1 MQSISEIRFRTEK
14 ILITIK
20 PKHRAHDYLR
30 AIDFVTKPVRK
41 RLFLIV
47 VVQLA
52 IGVLDLIGVG
62 LVGLI
67 ISISVQNKN
76 SETSLE
82 FLNSA
87 LEIVNLSDLQ
97 KESLIIFLCVVSTVI
112 LIGRTF
118 FSLFFTRKILFFFG
132 KRGAEI
138 TKDLFSRMMKLSL
151 NFLISRNA
159 QELVFGVTRG
169 VELITLSVVGISVV
183 LLADISML
191 AIMFLAFLFVDSSTT
206 ISAFLL
212 FGLIGFILHR
222 ILNKRSGY
230 LGSRNS
236 ELDIKSNEKVVEALS
251 HFRVILTKSRFQY
264 YENEL
269 AKMRNEFS
277 KTSAQLTFLPF
288 ISKYIL
294 ETSVVVGALLITTIS
309 LFVGNSTQA
318 LSTLGILI
326 AASARIVPAILRIQ
340 QGAMQIKISLG
351 RAKPTLLLQEAIMYE
366 ETLATSKDVEQQREV
381 HGSFNPTITLDNVT
395 YSYSFP
401 NRPAVSKFSLAVTA
415 GEFIGIV
422 GSSGSGKSTLADLI
436 LGIAE
441 PQFGEV
447 RISDLPPKLAASI
460 WPNSIGYVP
469 QTVYIGNFSI
479 RENICLGY
487 PAEFMTDEQI
497 MSVAN
502 LSKLDQVIQEMPQG
516 LDTLIGEN
524 GFGLSGGQK
533 QRLGITRALLTSPK
547 LLVLDESTSGLDSEM
562 EAELMR
568 PIVDLKGQVTLVVIA
583 HRLST
588 IRNADRVVFL
598 EDGVPKAIGSFEEV
612 KLESKEFRRQAELL
626 GL

>member
-1 MQSISEIRFRTEK
+1 MTF
-14 ILITIK
+14 K
-20 PKHRAHDYLR
+20 PQHRVHDYLR

-41 RLFLIV
+41 RLSLIV
-47 VVQLA
+47 FVQLA
-52 IGVLDLIGVG
+52 IGLLDLIGVG

-67 ISISVQNKN
+67 ISISVQSKN
-76 SETSLE
+76 SEAVLNL
-82 FLNSA
+82 LNSA
-87 LEIVNLSDLQ
+87 LEIVNLNNLEKDR
-97 KESLIIFLCVVSTVI
+97 IIILLCVASTII

-118 FSLFFTRKILFFFG
+118 FSLYFTRKILFFFG

-138 TKDLFSRMMKLSL
+138 TKNLFSRMMRLPL

-191 AIMFLAFLFVDSSTT
+191 IIMFLAFLFVDFRVT
-206 ISAFLL
+206 ISTFLL
-212 FGLIGFILHR
+212 FGLIGFGLHR
-222 ILNKRSGY
+222 VLNRRSGY

-251 HFRVILTKSRFQY
+251 HYRVIFTKNRFQY
-264 YENEL
+264 YEDEL
-269 AKMRNEFS
+269 TKMRNEFS

-288 ISKYIL
+288 ISKYVL

-309 LFVGNSTQA
+309 MFVGNSTQA

-351 RAKPTLLLQEAIMYE
+351 RAKPTLLLQEAMIYE
-366 ETLATSKDVEQQREV
+366 ETLTISKELPINNEA
-381 HGSFNPTITLDNVT
+381 HGTFNPDIILDNVT
-395 YSYSFP
+395 YSYSLA
-401 NRPAVSKFSLAVTA
+401 NRPAVTNFSLTITA

-422 GSSGSGKSTLADLI
+422 GSSGSGKSTLADLM
-436 LGIAE
+436 LGISE
-441 PQFGEV
+441 PQSGKV
-447 RISDLPPKLAASI
+447 KISNLSPQLAAST
-460 WPNSIGYVP
+460 WPSSIGYVP
-469 QTVYIGNFSI
+469 QTIYIGNFSI

-487 PAEFMTDEQI
+487 PAEFITDEKI
-497 MSVAN
+497 MSVAK
-502 LSKLDQVIQEMPQG
+502 LSKLDQVIQNMPQG

-533 QRLGITRALLTSPK
+533 QRLGISRALLTNPK

-562 EAELMR
+562 ESELMG
-568 PIVDLKGQVTLVVIA
+568 PIVHLKGQITLVVIA

-588 IRNADRVVFL
+588 IRYADRIVFM
-598 EDGVPKAIGSFEEV
+598 EDGVRKAIGSFEQL
-612 KLESKEFRRQAELL
+612 KLESDEFRHQADLL